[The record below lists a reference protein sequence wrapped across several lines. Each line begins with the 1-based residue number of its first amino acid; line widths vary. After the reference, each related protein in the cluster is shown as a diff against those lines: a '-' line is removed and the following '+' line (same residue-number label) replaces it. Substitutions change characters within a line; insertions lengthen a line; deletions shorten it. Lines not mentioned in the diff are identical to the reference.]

1 MTPWTFDVK
10 FPHDTQLTFG
20 SLTFT
25 IGEDEDLKML
35 PLRLAPEHLALAS
48 SSASGGSCSGL
59 DPCAGIY
66 IRTARIIK
74 SIPVVTSTL
83 RSLVG
88 ASSLFLS
95 APTPNTDL
103 SDDYSEIGANA
114 YGEPAEGSHLICMV
128 ASNGD
133 WSHNNSNKYPTI
145 GRSVASD
152 ARTSSVG
159 LVQNLNLDFNVV
171 RVQAIMETI

>member
-1 MTPWTFDVK
+1 MTPWTFNVK

-20 SLTFT
+20 SLTFN
-25 IGEDEDLKML
+25 IGEDGDLKML
-35 PLRLAPEHLALAS
+35 PLGLAPEHLALAS

-66 IRTARIIK
+66 IRTTRIIR
-74 SIPVVTSTL
+74 SIPAMTSTL
-83 RSLVG
+83 RPLVG
-88 ASSLFLS
+88 ASSSFLS
-95 APTPNTDL
+95 APTPNIDS
-103 SDDYSEIGANA
+103 SDDYSEIEANA
-114 YGEPAEGSHLICMV
+114 CGEPAEGSHLICMV

-133 WSHNNSNKYPTI
+133 WSHNNSNRYPTI
-145 GRSVASD
+145 GKSVASD

-159 LVQNLNLDFNVV
+159 LVQNLNSDFNAV